1 VKSIEID
8 PGRDFP
14 DVDRDNQRWPR

>member
-14 DVDRDNQRWPR
+14 DLDRDNQRWPR